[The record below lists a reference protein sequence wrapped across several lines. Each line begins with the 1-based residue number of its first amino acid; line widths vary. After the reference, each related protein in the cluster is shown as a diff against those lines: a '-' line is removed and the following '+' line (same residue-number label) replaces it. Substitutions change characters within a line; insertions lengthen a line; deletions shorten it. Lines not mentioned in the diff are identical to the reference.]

1 MVPRASV
8 FQAGLQ
14 AVLVAGLLASSA
26 AGAHAQTEAETA
38 SLERI
43 AKLEIV
49 INDLEGPAADIGLG
63 AGVLR
68 SIVDT
73 KLRQERIPVADFA
86 VAFLTLDV
94 TAIPLEAGPDI
105 VLHTSLSFFQPAA
118 STLNRW
124 LGPARTWS
132 LERLTVAG
140 MSRAEEVLRADVE
153 HLADAFVASWRV
165 ANPPLE

>member
-1 MVPRASV
+1 MIRRAMR
-8 FQAGLQ
+8 ART
-14 AVLVAGLLASSA
+14 LLASAMLMASVA
-26 AGAHAQTEAETA
+26 DARAQSESEIA

-43 AKLEIV
+43 AKLEIIV
-49 INDLEGPAADIGLG
+49 NDLEGAAVDIGV
-63 AGVLR
+63 ASGVLR
-68 SIVDT
+68 ALLDT
-73 KLRQERIPVADFA
+73 KLRQEGVPVADFA

-94 TAIPLEAGPDI
+94 TAILLEAGPDI

-132 LERLTVAG
+132 LERLTVTG

-153 HLADAFVASWRV
+153 HLTEAFLMSWHT
-165 ANPPLE
+165 ANPPRN

>member
-1 MVPRASV
+1 MVRRTSV

-14 AVLVAGLLASSA
+14 AMLAAGLLTASASEA
-26 AGAHAQTEAETA
+26 LAQSEAETA

-49 INDLEGPAADIGLG
+49 INDLEGPASDIGVA

-68 SIVDT
+68 SVVDT
-73 KLRQERIPVADFA
+73 KLRQAGIPVADFA

-153 HLADAFVASWRV
+153 HLADAFVVSWRA
-165 ANPPLE
+165 ANPPLK